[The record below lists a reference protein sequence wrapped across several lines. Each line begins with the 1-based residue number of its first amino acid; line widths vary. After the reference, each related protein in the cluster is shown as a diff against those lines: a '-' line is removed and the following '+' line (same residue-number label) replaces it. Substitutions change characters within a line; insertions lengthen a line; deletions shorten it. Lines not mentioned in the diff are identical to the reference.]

1 MDDATPNSSDCSPR
15 RVDVAREC
23 VATIR
28 ELHRQLQTI
37 ESKLQ
42 CDYVAAVQD
51 ARGHFETTVGDF
63 LENLDQYQRKSSL
76 RASIDSTTEESQES
90 TAVNQSILAPE
101 LQALPSRIL
110 ASNQI
115 ESIVTEPIHDDIPG
129 PERSISFTALPSDD
143 EVINKTLIPREEV
156 VVHEFLSGGTFGA
169 VYRGTY
175 DRKPVAVKVMSDP
188 SAFIKEVKLAVT
200 MSHPNIVQFIGV
212 VLHSSKVFC
221 SVMELM
227 DGGDLRG
234 LMDKYQ
240 EIDHPAGFDFT
251 KIKIAFHVARAL
263 TYLHSRDAPVIHRDL
278 KSKNIL
284 LNQALDAKLTDF
296 GVSRERV
303 VGPMTADVGSSLWM
317 APEVMVGQPYDEKA
331 DMFSFGVVLSELSTH
346 LKPYAHAKVR
356 PGANPQLVVLRRVA
370 MGELSVKFS
379 EDGPQTIA
387 RLGLAC
393 VSMNI
398 KKRPTAVEAMHA
410 LHSALI
416 QEARG
421 QLNESCREHSAKSR
435 PFGLHQGNT
444 AVD

>member
-331 DMFSFGVVLSELSTH
+331 DMFSFGVVLSELDA
-346 LKPYAHAKVR
+346 LEALR
-356 PGANPQLVVLRRVA
+356 PRKGATWSQPSVGRSSPRCYGRVERQVLGGRTA
-370 MGELSVKFS
+370 DDCQAG
-379 EDGPQTIA
+379 T
-387 RLGLAC
+387 RLC
-393 VSMNI
+393 VH
-398 KKRPTAVEAMHA
+398 EH
-410 LHSALI
+410 
-416 QEARG
+416 QEATHSSRSHARTAFSSDTGSKG